1 MTNPVAMPATPANPH
16 DLWQAVLD
24 RNARLDGVVFYG
36 VRSTHVYCRPS
47 CPSRRPR
54 REQVRFFFDPKSAES
69 EGYRPCRRCRP
80 TADRLQD
87 PDLRLAQQICRFVE
101 ENLDGTLT
109 MTVLEAGLK
118 VSARRLQAVFKKV
131 LGISIHQYIEAR
143 RFALFKLGLRFG
155 RSVAD
160 ATYEAGYNSSSRV
173 YEGVSKRLGMT
184 PAVYGKGGQAVRI
197 RYAVVES
204 EIGNVLIAAT
214 DKGVCKI
221 SMGDAAEKLASDL
234 AGEFPRAEI
243 VRDQDGLGEFMSQ
256 VLEHIRGNE
265 PRLELPL
272 DIRATAFQQ
281 RVYKELRRIP
291 YGATRSYSQIAQAI
305 GSPTASRA
313 VARACASNPVALA
326 IPCHRVVGSSGEIS
340 GYRWGR
346 DRKKHLLET
355 EAQHTQEARS

>member
-1 MTNPVAMPATPANPH
+1 MVMTNAIAMPATHANPH

-54 REQVRFFFDPKSAES
+54 REQVRFFFDPKSAER

-101 ENLDGTLT
+101 NNLDGTLT
-109 MTVLEAGLK
+109 MPVLEAGLK
-118 VSARRLQAVFKKV
+118 VSARRLQTVFKKV
-131 LGISIHQYIEAR
+131 LGISIHQYVEAR

-155 RSVAD
+155 RSVAE

-173 YEGVSKRLGMT
+173 YEGVSRRLGMT
-184 PAVYGKGGQAVRI
+184 PAVYGKGGRAVTI
-197 RYAVVES
+197 HYAVVPS
-204 EIGNVLIAAT
+204 DLGQVLVAAT

-221 SMGDAAEKLASDL
+221 SMGDSVAKLETDL
-234 AGEFPRAEI
+234 VGEFPRAQM
-243 VRDQDGLGEFMSQ
+243 VRDQEKLAGFIGH

-281 RVYKELRRIP
+281 RVYKELKKIP
-291 YGATRSYSQIAQAI
+291 YGSTRSYAQIAQAI
-305 GSPTASRA
+305 GNPAATRA
-313 VARACASNPVALA
+313 VARACATNPVALA
-326 IPCHRVVGSSGEIS
+326 IPCHRVVGSDGDIR
-340 GYRWGR
+340 GYRWGGE
-346 DRKKHLLET
+346 RKKNLLDRE
-355 EAQHTQEARS
+355 